1 MITENLI
8 NHKFILRLNKLYH
21 YIFGE
26 KFYKKLD
33 FDWSIYPERYE
44 IIQETIYRKKY
55 KNYLEI
61 GCDNDQLFSKINIE
75 KKIGIDPVSGGT
87 IRDTSDNFFK
97 KNIIKF
103 DVVFIDGLHE
113 YSQVKK
119 DIENSLNNLND
130 NGIIFLHDCMPKS
143 YLHQAVPRAKGSWN
157 GDVWKNIVEIRTR
170 TELDTYV
177 ICADQGIGMI
187 LKRPNRNLLNLN
199 IKNFKNLKYKDYYY
213 NYKSYLNIISADIL
227 KNIF

>member
-1 MITENLI
+1 MEKNNKFFKLI
-8 NHKFILRLNKLYH
+8 KLYH

-170 TELDTYV
+170 PELDTYV